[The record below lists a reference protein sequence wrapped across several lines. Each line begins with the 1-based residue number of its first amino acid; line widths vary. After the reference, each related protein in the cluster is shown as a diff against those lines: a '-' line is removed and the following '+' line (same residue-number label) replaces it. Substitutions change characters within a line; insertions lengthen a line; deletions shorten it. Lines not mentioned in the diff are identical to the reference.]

1 VSKFGHLLAVQKKG
15 NPMSEVMH
23 NEAQEF
29 WRPPVVPAARSEA
42 LSSTCECGTEFM
54 IGARFCHVC
63 GRARD
68 AKLPSAHQTWT
79 RSVELVKS
87 LELHRIREWVAL
99 PTASFIAFLSGIVCV
114 LAALMV
120 GIVYSAQNLAD
131 FQAIQLWRIEWL
143 LAALVAF
150 VAGVLLKRSPSS
162 N

>member
-1 VSKFGHLLAVQKKG
+1 
-15 NPMSEVMH
+15 MSEVMH

-29 WRPPVVPAARSEA
+29 WRPPVMPEARSEA
-42 LSSTCECGTEFM
+42 MPSTCECGTEFM

-63 GRARD
+63 GSARD
-68 AKLPSAHQTWT
+68 AKLSSAHQTWA
-79 RSVELVKS
+79 RSVELIQT

-99 PTASFIAFLSGIVCV
+99 PTASFIAFLTGVACV

-120 GIVYSAQNLAD
+120 GIVYSAQNLGD

-150 VAGVLLKRSPSS
+150 VAGVLLKRGPSS
-162 N
+162 S

>member
-1 VSKFGHLLAVQKKG
+1 
-15 NPMSEVMH
+15 MSEVLH

-29 WRPPVVPAARSEA
+29 WRPPVMPETRSEG
-42 LSSTCECGTEFM
+42 LPSTCECGTEFM

-63 GRARD
+63 GSARD
-68 AKLPSAHQTWT
+68 AKLSPAHQTWT
-79 RSVELVKS
+79 RSVELIKS

-99 PTASFIAFLSGIVCV
+99 PIASFIAFLTGVACV

-120 GIVYSAQNLAD
+120 GIVYSAQSLAD

-150 VAGVLLKRSPSS
+150 VAGVLLKRTPSS